1 MTDFEKLGL
10 FYLGRALDPATHSPL
25 TTPHSPLLYDA
36 ADLVTHGVIVGM
48 TGSGK
53 TGLGI
58 GLIEECAI
66 DGVPV
71 IAIDPKGDLGNLLL
85 AFPTLATE
93 DFLPWV
99 EADQARR
106 AGQTVETFAAAE
118 AARWSKGLAEWG
130 QDGTRIARLRDAAEF
145 ALYTPGSS
153 SGRPLSIMKSFAA
166 PDPEIVN
173 DAELLQDRV
182 STAATS
188 VLTLAGIDAEP
199 IKSREHVLIANLF
212 TNSWRAGVD
221 LDLPA
226 LIAQIQSPPIARVG
240 VLDLESFFPSKER
253 FPLAVQLNQL
263 LAAPGFG
270 AWLEGEALDI
280 DRLLYGLNGRPR
292 VSVISIA
299 HLDDQE
305 RMFFVSLL
313 LNEIVGW
320 MRSQRGT
327 SSLRAL
333 VYFDEIT
340 GFLPPVANPPS
351 KPPLLTLLKQARA
364 FGLGVVVATQNPV
377 DLDYKA
383 LSNAGTW
390 MLGRLQTE
398 RDKSRVLDGLEG
410 AASSAGGGFERA
422 QLDRMLSALA
432 KRQFLLHNV
441 HEKEPVLFETR
452 WALSYLRGPLGRDEI
467 KRLTRTQPPPHAAAA
482 TEGRIST
489 KLAAGSSASEVGRSA
504 PIVDPLIDQFFAP
517 GGTEYVPMLM
527 GTARVAYS
535 DSKIGLA
542 ETRDVTV
549 VTPIS
554 TSAVAVNWD
563 QAELADFSVNDLSK
577 TAPDGTTFGPLPA
590 AATKPKNY
598 ATWKKDFAHWI
609 AQSQSIELFKSARAK
624 LVSAPDESERDFRI
638 RLQTEAREARDAAL
652 ARVRDKYASKMTT
665 LQDRIRRAEHAVQ
678 VQSEQASGAKMGAAV
693 SIGATI
699 FGALLGR
706 KAVGTG
712 TLGRAT
718 TAARGM
724 GRISKEAQDVA
735 RATENVTALTTQLGE
750 LETAMEADLQSV
762 SADWDLSNEPFEHV
776 LVKPKR
782 GGVSVQLVAL
792 VWMPAKPV
800 LTLRQAQGHPERS
813 RGMSERRVV
822 APNMRRESNG

>member
-10 FYLGRALDPATHSPL
+10 FYLGRELDPDTKSRSAT
-25 TTPHSPLLYDA
+25 PLLYDA
-36 ADLVTHGVIVGM
+36 SDLVTHGVIVGM

-58 GLIEECAI
+58 DLIEECAI

-85 AFPTLATE
+85 TFPKLSAE

-99 EADQARR
+99 DADQARR
-106 AGQTVETFAAAE
+106 AGQTTEAFAAAE
-118 AARWSKGLAEWG
+118 ASRWAQGLADWG
-130 QDGTRIARLRDAAEF
+130 QDGRRIERLRDAAEF
-145 ALYTPGSS
+145 AVYTPGSS

-166 PDPEIVN
+166 PDPEVVN

-188 VLTLAGIDAEP
+188 VLTLAGIAAEP

-212 TNSWRAGVD
+212 TDSWRAGRD
-221 LDLPA
+221 LDLPT
-226 LIAQIQSPPIARVG
+226 LIAQIQSPPIAKVG
-240 VLDLESFFPSKER
+240 VLDLESFFPSKDR
-253 FPLAVQLNQL
+253 FALAMQLNQL
-263 LAAPGFG
+263 LAAPGFS

-333 VYFDEIT
+333 VYFDEIF
-340 GFLPPVANPPS
+340 GYLPPVANPPS

-364 FGLGVVVATQNPV
+364 FGLGVVAATQNPV

-390 MLGRLQTE
+390 MLGRLQTD
-398 RDKSRVLDGLEG
+398 RDKARVLDGLEG
-410 AASSAGGGFERA
+410 AAGTAGAAFDRP
-422 QLDRMLSALA
+422 QLDRLLSSLG
-432 KRQFLLHNV
+432 KRMFLLHNV
-441 HEKEPVLFETR
+441 HETEPVVFETR
-452 WALSYLRGPLGRDEI
+452 WTLSYLRGPLGRDEM
-467 KRLTRTQPPPHAAAA
+467 KRLGAQVPKVPSVP
-482 TEGRIST
+482 ELP
-489 KLAAGSSASEVGRSA
+489 KAGSRTVIAGPNQTLGTPGTIGTA
-504 PIVDPLIDQFFAP
+504 PIVDPAIEQFFVP
-517 GGTEYVPMLM
+517 GGGNYIPMLM
-527 GTARVAYS
+527 GAARVSYS
-535 DSKIGLA
+535 DAKLRLDDAREI
-542 ETRDVTV
+542 TV
-549 VTPIS
+549 VTPI
-554 TSAVAVNWD
+554 TDGAVAVNWD
-563 QAELADFSVNDLSK
+563 QAELADFPVNELSK
-577 TAPDGTTFGPLPA
+577 TAPAGATFDPLPA

-598 ATWKKDFAHWI
+598 AAWQKDFARWV
-609 AQSQSIELFKSARAK
+609 AQSQSIELFKSSRAK
-624 LVSAPDESERDFRI
+624 VVSAPDEAERDFRI
-638 RLQTEAREARDAAL
+638 RLQTEARESRDAEL
-652 ARVRDKYASKMTT
+652 ARVRQKYASKMTT

-678 VQSEQASGAKMGAAV
+678 VQQAQASGAKMGAAV

-706 KAVGTG
+706 KAISAG

-718 TAARGM
+718 TAARGVERI
-724 GRISKEAQDVA
+724 GRESGDVT
-735 RATENVTALTTQLGE
+735 RASENVTSLKAQLSE
-750 LETAMEADLQSV
+750 LESAMETDLQAV
-762 SADWDLSNEPFEHV
+762 SAGWDLSNEPFERV

-792 VWMPAKPV
+792 VWV
-800 LTLRQAQGHPERS
+800 PE
-813 RGMSERRVV
+813 
-822 APNMRRESNG
+822 